1 MKREKIEP
9 RKLVEIIEKEAK
21 KHPILIAVLK
31 SKMGQVDLKKFSKTI
46 AKDLKGTVIRSGYTP
61 NSELSLF
68 EIRRKGLVL
77 VILIMHS
84 DEERIMAI
92 DPTTDDE
99 IAEIESNIY
108 SSNIN
113 DVYVR
118 LVSDIF

>member
-1 MKREKIEP
+1 MKKEKIEP
-9 RKLVEIIEKEAK
+9 KKLVEIVEKEAK

>member
-1 MKREKIEP
+1 MKKEKIEP
-9 RKLVEIIEKEAK
+9 KKLVEIVEKEAK
-21 KHPILIAVLK
+21 KYPILIAVLK